1 MNECIE
7 YNSDKM
13 KSNNLILLNNRSKN
27 YKLFIASKTLF
38 AISSVAIILVVMIV
52 NYSIHNQSK
61 SDTQPIKKNTDEYKL
76 ASILV
81 PHSGE
86 KYSCFENEKK
96 STSEAIKNLSEAIS
110 VYSDQ
115 YRFNNSLTDSERLK
129 VLERM
134 NSIEKDLNTFL
145 SKTCPNFKDIPLSS
159 AQITP
164 LPTTYKDVVTTNPIP
179 SITQKIQERV
189 MVVLPPNEQK
199 YSCLKG
205 TETSIYKMRGLI
217 DKSIS
222 ENKIALD
229 NMNKKIEDCNN
240 KSLYTE
246 SILKCISDTTKIK
259 DDFKKSSDI
268 NVANMEMDFRIIL
281 TEACI

>member
-1 MNECIE
+1 MA
-7 YNSDKM
+7 S
-13 KSNNLILLNNRSKN
+13 SKFL
-27 YKLFIASKTLF
+27 KLSFVSKTLF
-38 AISSVAIILVVMIV
+38 LLSSVVIVSAVVIV
-52 NYSIHNQSK
+52 YYSILNQSK
-61 SDTQPIKKNTDEYKL
+61 STTLPIKKNTEEYKL
-76 ASILV
+76 VSILV

-86 KYSCFENEKK
+86 KYTCFEDEKK
-96 STSEAIKNLSEAIS
+96 STSEAIKKLSEAVS
-110 VYSDQ
+110 VYNDQ
-115 YRFNNSLTDSERLK
+115 YRFNNGLTDSERLK

-145 SKTCPNFKDIPLSS
+145 SKACPNFKDIPLSS

-164 LPTTYKDVVTTNPIP
+164 LPTIYKDVIMTNPIP

-217 DKSIS
+217 DKSIN
-222 ENKIALD
+222 ENKTALD
-229 NMNKKIEDCNN
+229 NMNAKIEDCNN
-240 KSLYTE
+240 KSLYPE

-268 NVANMEMDFRIIL
+268 NVANMEMNFRNIL